1 LAAVLRA
8 RREAGRT
15 GTGGEGADAALLA
28 ELGLTRAAL
37 QSYLD
42 EHGEELKKTIE
53 WIGV

>member
-1 LAAVLRA
+1 LRA

-15 GTGGEGADAALLA
+15 GRAPGADEADLLA

-42 EHGEELKKTIE
+42 EHGEELKQTME
-53 WIGV
+53 WIGL